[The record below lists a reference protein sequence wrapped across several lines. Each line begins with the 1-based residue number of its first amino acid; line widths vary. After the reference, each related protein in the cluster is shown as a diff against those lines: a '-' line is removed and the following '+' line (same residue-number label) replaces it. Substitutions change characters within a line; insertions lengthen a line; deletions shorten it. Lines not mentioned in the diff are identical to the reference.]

1 MTSLVKLQNDT
12 PITTTEII
20 AEGIDM
26 THKSVIQLC
35 RAYKKELEEFGTLA
49 FEMRKSGGRPI
60 EFFVLNESQVYFLM
74 TLMRNNEIVVQ
85 FKKQLIKEFMKMK
98 KALMQLQIEKNSAVY
113 IETRNSG
120 KAVRKEVTDTIQDFV
135 LYATSQGSKN
145 AIRYYGNLSSMENKA
160 LFIIEQK
167 YPNLREMLNHH
178 QLSTLKTADTIIM
191 EALEYGMSTHM
202 HYKDIYV
209 LAKERVETLATLIK
223 PTMVIS
229 YNEVKVL
236 SE

>member
-1 MTSLVKLQNDT
+1 MTSLGKLQNDT

-120 KAVRKEVTDTIQDFV
+120 KAVRKEVTDIIQSFV

-178 QLSTLKTADTIIM
+178 QLSTLKTADAIIM

-202 HYKDIYV
+202 HYKEIYV

-236 SE
+236 SD